1 LGRLIL
7 TAAGL
12 IRVLEP
18 RKVDGPRC
26 LLVCP
31 LNNDLLT
38 PRTTTVDLIWA
49 PTDVAL
55 QTPDDLDLTDDG
67 LRTLGVLVLMGAGLP
82 IPEAVAMA
90 HLRDMDLRLLVAPM
104 VTTDLDKV
112 VPLAPL
118 ALRVLRVHMDR
129 LVLVQMARQDR

>member
-31 LNNDLLT
+31 LNSDLT
-38 PRTTTVDLIWA
+38 PRTPTVDPTWD
-49 PTDVAL
+49 PTDAAL
-55 QTPDDLDLTDDG
+55 QIPDVPDLMDDVLLT
-67 LRTLGVLVLMGAGLP
+67 LEVLVLTGAGLP

-90 HLRDMDLRLLVAPM
+90 HLRDTDLHLLVAPM
-104 VTTDLDKV
+104 VTTDLDKAV
-112 VPLAPL
+112 HLVPL
-118 ALRVLRVHMDR
+118 ALRVRMDR
-129 LVLVQMARQDR
+129 LVPVRMAHQDR